1 MAQKIILVGQKKIAE
16 SFSSF
21 PVAAKRLLQTGDVV
35 TLKSLC
41 LNGQPNMWRSC
52 LQSNSY
58 VIFSLPIDVLHNT
71 MYVVHLLCVVIN
83 LKLD

>member
-1 MAQKIILVGQKKIAE
+1 MILAGQNNIAE

-71 MYVVHLLCVVIN
+71 TYVVHLLCVVIN